1 MKKNIEI
8 KLDKKKILKSLF
20 YINIFFLTCFLFVLT
35 PQTFTSVICR
45 NKHII
50 FTIGILGIILALIY
64 LYPLFSK
71 LFKNKAGL
79 IINENGIFNN
89 TEYLNLGFI
98 KWSDVISVKTKTCGK
113 GKYLLLEL
121 ENEDEYMKRLDNCI
135 FKFYAKFNKV
145 QYGTIVHI
153 THSTLDCSF
162 EDLERLI
169 LSSYNQNKQIIN

>member
-1 MKKNIEI
+1 MKKDIEI

-20 YINIFFLTCFLFVLT
+20 FINIFLLTCFLFALT
-35 PQTFTSVICR
+35 PKTFTSVICR
-45 NKHII
+45 NNNII

-64 LYPLFSK
+64 LFPLFLK

-79 IINENGIFNN
+79 IVSEYGIINN
-89 TEYLNLGFI
+89 TEYLNLGLI
-98 KWSDVISVKTKTCGK
+98 KWSDIVSVKTKTYGK

-121 ENEDEYMKRLDNCI
+121 VNKEEYLKKVNNWV
-135 FKFYAKFNKV
+135 FKFYAKFNKI

-153 THSTLDCSF
+153 THSTIDCSF

-169 LSSYNQNKQIIN
+169 LKSYNKTNKL